1 VARVRGQMIADR
13 DATLL
18 DELARVTQERDK
30 ALDLLAKAR
39 AYHLAHPEWCYVCGN
54 TGIVTK
60 TDQDCPN
67 YENHEPMPTGNVEFD
82 EWSRR
87 LNKTKKNSKC
97 PDCGL
102 YNIWTLRPA
111 SSEGE

>member
-1 VARVRGQMIADR
+1 MRKGTKI
-13 DATLL
+13 
-18 DELARVTQERDK
+18 
-30 ALDLLAKAR
+30 
-39 AYHLAHPEWCYVCGN
+39 YVCGN

-60 TDQDCPN
+60 TNQDCPN

-82 EWSRR
+82 EWSRK

-111 SSEGE
+111 PSEGEAP